1 MLKKFVELIFCIAMS
16 YNISH
21 QTNILDVEKIFEKM
35 APDVH

>member
-1 MLKKFVELIFCIAMS
+1 MS

-35 APDVH
+35 APDVHKNKQYAFSFQ